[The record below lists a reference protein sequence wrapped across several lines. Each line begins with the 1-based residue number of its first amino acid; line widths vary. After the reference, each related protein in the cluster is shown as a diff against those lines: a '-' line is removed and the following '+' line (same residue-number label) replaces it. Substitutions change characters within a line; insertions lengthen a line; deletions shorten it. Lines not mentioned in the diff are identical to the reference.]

1 MAVNPYDLLRHAKR
15 NTKGVLGVVRHAK
28 AQQAKPDLIRLPRLF
43 YDDHVERIADADP
56 PSPTPE
62 PVRQTKNFVWVPRN
76 ADFSDL
82 ISDAHYYEDADKQEG
97 WDEGA
102 KRYGPAARR
111 VLAALAKAGV
121 KV

>member
-1 MAVNPYDLLRHAKR
+1 MRRQYEKM
-15 NTKGVLGVVRHAK
+15 T
-28 AQQAKPDLIRLPRLF
+28 IRLPRLF
-43 YDDHVERIADADP
+43 YDDHIARVADAQE

-62 PVRQTKNFVWVPRN
+62 PVRKTDRYVWVPKD

-82 ISDAHYYEDADKQEG
+82 ISDCHYYEDADKMEG

-111 VLAALAKAGV
+111 ILAALAKAGV